1 MPMTCDTARDHL
13 DAWALGALDDED
25 GRALESHLAS
35 CDACSKLADAASAD
49 AHAVA
54 LAVPM
59 RAASSSLKARVLASA
74 SVLADIGR
82 RQRPSSRWWGAAAA
96 ALLLVSAGGMSW
108 GAVLQ
113 TRVDDLQSTN
123 ARVGAQATAQTNEL
137 ATVHTQIR
145 QADDQRVNLIS
156 DLQDQ
161 GKAIDI
167 LARPDTR
174 QAQLRG
180 TTAAPQ
186 ATGSY
191 AWSSASSQG
200 LLVAGNLPPPPDGQL
215 YELWFVYERAWVS
228 GGVLEVDS
236 YGRGMLLVSDID
248 RGDDPGA
255 LLGFA
260 VTLEPVVRFEDR
272 AGATVMSGLR

>member
-1 MPMTCDTARDHL
+1 MPITCDTARDNL
-13 DAWALGALDDED
+13 DAWALGALDDD
-25 GRALESHLAS
+25 DAPALESHLAS
-35 CDACSKLADAASAD
+35 CAECATLADSASGD

-54 LAVPM
+54 LAVPL

-82 RQRPSSRWWGAAAA
+82 RQRPSRWWGAAAA

-113 TRVDDLQSTN
+113 MRVDGLQSTN
-123 ARVGAQATAQTNEL
+123 TRVGAQATAQTNQL
-137 ATVHTQIR
+137 ATVHTQIQ
-145 QADDQRVNLIS
+145 QAGEERVNLIS
-156 DLQDQ
+156 DLEDQ
-161 GKAIDI
+161 SQAIDI
-167 LARPDTR
+167 LAQPDTT

-180 TTAAPQ
+180 TNAAPQ

-191 AWSSASSQG
+191 AWSPAAARG

-215 YELWFVYERAWVS
+215 YELWLVYERAWVS

-248 RGDDPGA
+248 RADNPGA

-260 VTLEPVVRFEDR
+260 VTLEPVVRFEDH